1 VDSIGHLVLATLV
14 FLATHFV
21 PATPLRAALVR
32 TIGERA
38 YLAVYSIVA
47 LATIV
52 WMVWAYNRAPFEPLW
67 QVAGFRLLPL
77 VVMPFSL
84 ILIAAGLMGR
94 NPTAVGQESA
104 LKATEPARGMIRVT
118 RHPFM
123 WGVIL
128 WALAHILARGDLASL
143 VFFGGFFVLAA
154 LGSALIDR
162 RKAATLGEDWKRF
175 ADLTSNVP
183 FAAIAGGRNRF
194 DLGEIGWKRIGVGL
208 ALYVVLL
215 AVHPYLFGARPY

>member
-1 VDSIGHLVLATLV
+1 MGQLVLATLV

-32 TIGERA
+32 RIGERA

-47 LATIV
+47 LAAIF
-52 WMVWAYNRAPFEPLW
+52 WMVWAYNRAPLQPLW
-67 QVAGFRLLPL
+67 QVAGFRLVPL
-77 VVMPFSL
+77 VVMPLSL

-94 NPTAVGQESA
+94 NPTAIGQGAA

-128 WALAHILARGDLASL
+128 WALAHLLARGDLASL
-143 VFFGGFFVLAA
+143 VFFGGFFALAA
-154 LGSALIDR
+154 LGGALIDR

-175 ADLTSNVP
+175 ADVTSNVP

-194 DLGEIGWKRIGVGL
+194 DVGEIGWKRIGVGL